1 VSSLQATVEGFK
13 MQIPG
18 LEDHAFPP
26 GTIVLLTARPGT
38 GKSSYAKRFC
48 LEGLKTN
55 ERVVA
60 ALTDVTEDSFRKQI
74 GVDTA
79 ELEVLDFL
87 REKPNG
93 VNEISIKMHQLISKT
108 PGRPVRL
115 IFDSLSTLGTMF
127 NPALLAPWLL
137 DQRARL
143 SKTSAMVLAL
153 VIYATGINPPS
164 ITRSLHTFSDV
175 VLEMRTDETKEEPER
190 QFRVLKARD
199 VGHSAKWIPFVITD
213 SGINFLNL

>member
-1 VSSLQATVEGFK
+1 MISLEATVQGFK
-13 MQIPG
+13 LQIPG
-18 LEDHAFPP
+18 LEDHAFLS

-74 GVDTA
+74 GIDTA

-213 SGINFLNL
+213 SGINFVIP

>member
-1 VSSLQATVEGFK
+1 

-74 GVDTA
+74 NVDTTN
-79 ELEVLDFL
+79 LEVLDFL

-143 SKTSAMVLAL
+143 SKTPAMVLAL

-213 SGINFLNL
+213 SGINFMNP

>member
-1 VSSLQATVEGFK
+1 MQTVIQGFK
-13 MQIPG
+13 MQIPE

-74 GVDTA
+74 GVDTT

-93 VNEISIKMHQLISKT
+93 VNEISIRMHQLISKT
-108 PGRPVRL
+108 PVRPVRL

-143 SKTSAMVLAL
+143 SKTSAIVLAL
-153 VIYATGINPPS
+153 VTYATGINPPS

-190 QFRVLKARD
+190 QFRILKARD
-199 VGHSAKWIPFVITD
+199 VGHSAKWMPFVITD
-213 SGINFLNL
+213 LGINFVNP

>member
-1 VSSLQATVEGFK
+1 MGFK
-13 MQIPG
+13 MRVPG
-18 LEDHAFPP
+18 LEDHVFPP

-38 GKSSYAKRFC
+38 GKSSFAKRFC
-48 LEGLKTN
+48 LEGLKMN

-60 ALTDVTEDSFRKQI
+60 VLTDVTGESFRKQI
-74 GVDTA
+74 GVETA
-79 ELEVLDFL
+79 DLEVLDFL

-93 VNEISIKMHQLISKT
+93 VNEISIKMHQLMSKT
-108 PGRPVRL
+108 LGQRVRL

-127 NPALLAPWLL
+127 KPELLAPWLL
-137 DQRARL
+137 DQRAKL
-143 SKTSAMVLAL
+143 SKTSAVVLAL

-199 VGHSAKWIPFVITD
+199 VSHSAKWIPFVITD
-213 SGINFLNL
+213 FGINFANQ